1 VSGSAQIFGFVQFE
15 FPWVLGPEPGRYVLR
30 DSSTTDPTQVLVIA
44 TLGSAPRR
52 RIGAKRTR
60 RSEPEPAP
68 VAVTTTRATAIP
80 ATPLDGATAA
90 IAWMAATRRDPGPA
104 IAVAVSAVNRAIQAH
119 RIAIADSALREV
131 SRERAIVVRIG
142 YGRGEEVADGLWSEA
157 VDIPSVHPSRRRRSA
172 ALRPQERVAA
182 MLGGRDH
189 PLVCEE
195 LTLRARA
202 DVDNGRLREGAIQLR
217 AALLTAIGELAA
229 MPGAAP
235 DMAQRVAELGE
246 LMGSI
251 DAVADDAIGGV
262 FSESSA
268 QSVVAALQRLE
279 AALRARSAAGLASP

>member
-1 VSGSAQIFGFVQFE
+1 
-15 FPWVLGPEPGRYVLR
+15 
-30 DSSTTDPTQVLVIA
+30 
-44 TLGSAPRR
+44 
-52 RIGAKRTR
+52 
-60 RSEPEPAP
+60 
-68 VAVTTTRATAIP
+68 
-80 ATPLDGATAA
+80 
-90 IAWMAATRRDPGPA
+90 
-104 IAVAVSAVNRAIQAH
+104 
-119 RIAIADSALREV
+119 
-131 SRERAIVVRIG
+131 
-142 YGRGEEVADGLWSEA
+142 
-157 VDIPSVHPSRRRRSA
+157 
-172 ALRPQERVAA
+172 

-229 MPGAAP
+229 TPGAAP

-262 FSESSA
+262 FSEASA

>member
-1 VSGSAQIFGFVQFE
+1 
-15 FPWVLGPEPGRYVLR
+15 
-30 DSSTTDPTQVLVIA
+30 
-44 TLGSAPRR
+44 
-52 RIGAKRTR
+52 
-60 RSEPEPAP
+60 
-68 VAVTTTRATAIP
+68 
-80 ATPLDGATAA
+80 
-90 IAWMAATRRDPGPA
+90 M
-104 IAVAVSAVNRAIQAH
+104 
-119 RIAIADSALREV
+119 
-131 SRERAIVVRIG
+131 VRIG